1 MTSAPSRGETD
12 DQSLSLRSATPLQL
26 QTFRVICQ
34 PQAVEEDVIQRTSF
48 SGASVRLTCGRHRR
62 PPGTMPDVAYPS
74 MTGQADRAT
83 NDE

>member
-12 DQSLSLRSATPLQL
+12 DQSLSLRSATALQL
-26 QTFRVICQ
+26 QAFRVICQ
-34 PQAVEEDVIQRTSF
+34 PQAVEEDVIQWSI
-48 SGASVRLTCGRHRR
+48 SPVDVRKT
-62 PPGTMPDVAYPS
+62 PAAPGTMPDVAYPS

>member
-12 DQSLSLRSATPLQL
+12 DQSLSLRSATALQL

-34 PQAVEEDVIQRTSF
+34 PQAVEEDVIQWSI
-48 SGASVRLTCGRHRR
+48 SPVDVRKTPAP

-74 MTGQADRAT
+74 MAEQADRAT